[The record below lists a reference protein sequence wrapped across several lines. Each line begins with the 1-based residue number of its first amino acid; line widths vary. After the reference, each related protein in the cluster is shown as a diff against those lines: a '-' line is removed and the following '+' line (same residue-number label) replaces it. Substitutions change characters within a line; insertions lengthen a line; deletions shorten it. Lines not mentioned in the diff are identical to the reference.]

1 MRAMSGRGPIVLA
14 LGLVLVALALVWAS
28 FQTGE
33 EAPRSSPAPTLAAPS
48 PPPGMPRLGGPSIAQ
63 GASPSPVV
71 SAPPSSE
78 APKPTKASLPPPGAE
93 TALKGLSTRELTA
106 QDRLDLKL
114 PERLPGGVVVQEVDP
129 TSPAAEAHLALN
141 DVIVQANGEKVLSL
155 DDLRRA
161 IGENNFTKIRVYRRG
176 SPFEVVIYKPYHPPV
191 AP

>member
-1 MRAMSGRGPIVLA
+1 MKAMSGRGPALLT
-14 LGLVLVALALVWAS
+14 LGLVLAASGLVWAS
-28 FQTGE
+28 LQAGE
-33 EAPRSSPAPTLAAPS
+33 EAPRTSPGPTLAAPS
-48 PPPGMPRLGGPSIAQ
+48 PPSGMPRLGGPSVGAS
-63 GASPSPVV
+63 ASPSPVV

-78 APKPTKASLPPPGAE
+78 APKPTKAPLPPPGAE
-93 TALKGLSTRELTA
+93 TALKGLGTRELTA

-129 TSPAAEAHLALN
+129 TSPAAEAHLAPS

-176 SPFEVVIYKPYHPPV
+176 SPFEVVIYKPYHPPA